1 MATKYDLTVQIEK
14 HKSQIKHLETMLEDV
29 TKQIKQ
35 LKATIRLK
43 KKALAE
49 KEQ

>member
-14 HKSQIKHLETMLEDV
+14 HKQQITSLETMLKDV
-29 TKQIKQ
+29 PKQIEQ
-35 LKATIRLK
+35 LKTTIELK

-49 KEQ
+49 KE